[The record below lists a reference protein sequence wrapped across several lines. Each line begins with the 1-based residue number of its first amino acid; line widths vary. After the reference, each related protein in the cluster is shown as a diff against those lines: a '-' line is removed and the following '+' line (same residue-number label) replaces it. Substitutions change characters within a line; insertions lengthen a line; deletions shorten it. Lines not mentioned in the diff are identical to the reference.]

1 MTPDRE
7 IHEDIKQRLKSV
19 GSSFSKVA
27 RELGVTHTTV
37 TTVSMGYRTSAKVQ
51 NGIARALGVSPDE
64 LWPDR
69 YRGPIK
75 GERTMNH

>member
-51 NGIARALGVSPDE
+51 LSTAEQNPATGRSKSLP
-64 LWPDR
+64 P
-69 YRGPIK
+69 
-75 GERTMNH
+75 ERLSD